1 MSEMILT
8 LEQSWLKTED
18 QISFLRGIWDTL
30 PERYQVHLHTIL
42 VHFNSKIQQATVLID
57 GFIGKSD
64 DEPTLKGVIKKKGSV
79 QKLNLALGKK
89 SLVDTINDCK
99 KWQDMMD
106 PSWFLLRRLS
116 SAVIDRQLTTQR
128 LPASS
133 HVVLA
138 LRTKRDLLGVGT
150 PQDPQQKSF
159 KSKPGGFGS
168 FEGKNAIPFSSSKHL
183 YEPYSGRNLII
194 DTFVASPLADPDV
207 LEDNVRGLAK
217 ILASIDLDE
226 PRSGLLSCVGVSEK
240 TAVLERPPKYE
251 FAFAIPKPLQQPQSL
266 RHLLITSY
274 RTCPLDD
281 RIELAKILARSVLS
295 LHTYRFVHKNIR
307 PETIVVFQDDR
318 TSSSVPFLIGFE
330 AFRPVDSKSY
340 FLSDSCWEKNLYR
353 HPKRQGTYPEEE
365 YKMQHDVYSIGVCL
379 LEIGIWS
386 NFVEYEPNPSPSA
399 ILNIADKLKMKEPKR
414 RAFAIKEVL
423 VKLAETRLP
432 GAMGHRYTDI
442 VVSCLTCLDKT
453 DNSFGD
459 EKDLM
464 DEDGISVGVQF
475 IEKV

>member
-1 MSEMILT
+1 MGEMILM

-30 PERYQVHLHTIL
+30 PERYQVHLHTVL
-42 VHFNSKIQQATVLID
+42 VQFNSKIQQATVLID

-99 KWQDMMD
+99 KWQDMVD

-116 SAVIDRQLTTQR
+116 NAVIDRQLTAQK

-133 HVVLA
+133 DVVLA
-138 LRTKRDLLGVGT
+138 LRTKRDLPCVGT
-150 PQDPQQKSF
+150 PQASEQKIS
-159 KSKPGGFGS
+159 KSNPGRFGYV
-168 FEGKNAIPFSSSKHL
+168 EGTNPIPFSSSKHS
-183 YEPYSGRNLII
+183 YEPHTGRNLII
-194 DTFVASPLADPDV
+194 DTFVPSPLADRDV
-207 LEDNVRGLAK
+207 LEGNVRDLAK

-226 PRSGLLSCVGVSEK
+226 PRSGLLSCVGVTEK

-251 FAFAIPKPLQQPQSL
+251 FAFAIPKSLQQPQSL
-266 RHLLITSY
+266 RQLLITSPQTY
-274 RTCPLDD
+274 PLDD
-281 RIELAKILARSVLS
+281 RIEIAKILARSVLS

-307 PETIVVFQDDR
+307 PETIVVFKDSR
-318 TSSSVPFLIGFE
+318 TSSGVPFLIGFE
-330 AFRPVDSKSY
+330 TFRPVDGKSY
-340 FLSDSCWEKNLYR
+340 FLGDSCWEKDLYR
-353 HPKRQGTYPEEE
+353 HPKRQGIYPEEE
-365 YKMQHDVYSIGVCL
+365 YKMQHDVYSMGVCL

-386 NFVEYEPNPSPSA
+386 NFVVYEPNPSPSA
-399 ILNIADKLKMKEPKR
+399 NLNIVDTLKMKEPKK
-414 RAFAIKEVL
+414 RAFDIKAVL
-423 VKLAETRLP
+423 VKLARTKLP

-453 DNSFGD
+453 DNAFGD
-459 EKDLM
+459 EKGLM

>member
-1 MSEMILT
+1 M
-8 LEQSWLKTED
+8 
-18 QISFLRGIWDTL
+18 
-30 PERYQVHLHTIL
+30 V
-42 VHFNSKIQQATVLID
+42 
-57 GFIGKSD
+57 
-64 DEPTLKGVIKKKGSV
+64 
-79 QKLNLALGKK
+79 
-89 SLVDTINDCK
+89 
-99 KWQDMMD
+99 D

-116 SAVIDRQLTTQR
+116 SAVIDLQLTTQK

-138 LRTKRDLLGVGT
+138 LRTKRDLLCVGT
-150 PQDPQQKSF
+150 PQDPKQKGF
-159 KSKPGGFGS
+159 KSKPGGFGYLES
-168 FEGKNAIPFSSSKHL
+168 KNPIPFSSSKHL
-183 YEPYSGRNLII
+183 YEPCSGRNLII
-194 DTFVASPLADPDV
+194 DTFAASPLADPDA
-207 LEDNVRGLAK
+207 LEENVRGLAQ

-240 TAVLERPPKYE
+240 TAVLEQPRKYE
-251 FAFAIPKPLQQPQSL
+251 FAFAIPKPLQQPRSL
-266 RHLLITSY
+266 RQLLITSNQ
-274 RTCPLDD
+274 TCPLDD
-281 RIELAKILARSVLS
+281 RIELAKTLARSVLS

-330 AFRPVDSKSY
+330 SFRPVDSKSY
-340 FLSDSCWEKNLYR
+340 FFSDSCWEKNLYR
-353 HPKRQGTYPEEE
+353 HPKRQGTYPEDE

-386 NFVEYEPNPSPSA
+386 NFVEYEPDPSPSA
-399 ILNIADKLKMKEPKR
+399 ILNIVDKLKMKEPKK
-414 RAFAIKEVL
+414 RAFDIKEVL
-423 VKLAETRLP
+423 VKLAQTRLP

-453 DNSFGD
+453 DNAFGD

-475 IEKV
+475 IEKVRYTYQLLVFRYD